1 MPVEVEEL
9 RVSVSR
15 REGESEFV
23 TLASH
28 ELRAPVAAIHEI
40 AKTLV
45 GRAGLDADQTAA
57 LHDVLLKNT
66 ELLAHLLDELLDL
79 SLADAGGITLAPAPL
94 HVRARVE
101 DLVRSLAG
109 DRSAEVV
116 VDVPGEL
123 SPLVD
128 AGAFDRI
135 VGNLLVNALL
145 HGRPP
150 VTIAAS
156 AGDEGLSVVVEDRGD
171 GVPSEFAPRLF
182 ERFARGPRVNG
193 EGSRG
198 SGLGLAIAQMYAQA
212 HGGELSYRDA
222 SPHGARFDLV
232 LPTR

>member
-1 MPVEVEEL
+1 MREP
-9 RVSVSR
+9 RP
-15 REGESEFV
+15 EGESEFV

-40 AKTLV
+40 AKTLA
-45 GRAGLDADQTAA
+45 GRGASLDADQTAA
-57 LHDVLLKNT
+57 LHEVLLKNT

-79 SLADAGGITLAPAPL
+79 SRADAGGIALAPAPL
-94 HVRARVE
+94 DVRARVE
-101 DLVRSLAG
+101 ELVRVLAG
-109 DRSAEVV
+109 DRGGEVV
-116 VDVPGEL
+116 VEVPGEL
-123 SPLVD
+123 SALVD

-156 AGDEGLSVVVEDRGD
+156 SGSEGLSIVVEDRGD
-171 GVPSEFAPRLF
+171 GVPGEFAPRLF
-182 ERFARGPRVNG
+182 ERFARGPRSNG

-198 SGLGLAIAQMYAQA
+198 SGLGLAIAQMYTHA
-212 HGGELSYRDA
+212 HGGELSYREA

-232 LPTR
+232 LPAR

>member
-1 MPVEVEEL
+1 M
-9 RVSVSR
+9 SGSR

-40 AKTLV
+40 AKTLAGR
-45 GRAGLDADQTAA
+45 GRALDAEQTAA

-66 ELLAHLLDELLDL
+66 DLLARLLDELLDL
-79 SLADAGGITLAPAPL
+79 SRADAAGIALAPEPL
-94 HVRARVE
+94 PVRARVE
-101 DLVRSLAG
+101 GLVRSLAG
-109 DRSAEVV
+109 DRGSEIV

-128 AGAFDRI
+128 PGAFDRI

-156 AGDEGLSVVVEDRGD
+156 EGDDGLVVVVEDRGD

-182 ERFARGPRVNG
+182 ERFARAPRVNG
-193 EGSRG
+193 EGARG
-198 SGLGLAIAQMYAQA
+198 SGLGLAIAQMYARA

-222 SPHGARFDLV
+222 SPHGARFDLR
-232 LPTR
+232 LPAR

>member
-1 MPVEVEEL
+1 M
-9 RVSVSR
+9 SGSR
-15 REGESEFV
+15 RKGESEFV

-40 AKTLV
+40 AKTLAGR
-45 GRAGLDADQTAA
+45 GRALDAEQTAA

-66 ELLAHLLDELLDL
+66 DLLARLLDELLDL
-79 SLADAGGITLAPAPL
+79 SRADAAGIALAPEPL
-94 HVRARVE
+94 PVRARVE
-101 DLVRSLAG
+101 GLVRSLAG
-109 DRSAEVV
+109 DRGSEIV
-116 VDVPGEL
+116 VDVPEEL

-128 AGAFDRI
+128 PGAFDRI

-156 AGDEGLSVVVEDRGD
+156 EGEDGLVVVVEDRGD

-182 ERFARGPRVNG
+182 ERFARAPRVNG
-193 EGSRG
+193 EGARG
-198 SGLGLAIAQMYAQA
+198 SGLGLAIAQMYARA

-222 SPHGARFDLV
+222 SPHGARFDLR
-232 LPTR
+232 LPAR

>member
-1 MPVEVEEL
+1 MSAVK
-9 RVSVSR
+9 

-40 AKTLV
+40 AKTLA
-45 GRAGLDADQTAA
+45 GRAGPVDADQMAS
-57 LHDVLLKNT
+57 LHELLLKNT
-66 ELLAHLLDELLDL
+66 ELLTRLLDELLDL
-79 SLADAGGITLAPAPL
+79 SRADAGGIVLAPAPL
-94 HVRARVE
+94 AVRARTE

-109 DRSAEVV
+109 DRSGDVV
-116 VDVPGEL
+116 VDVPQEL

-128 AGAFDRI
+128 AEAFDRI

-145 HGRPP
+145 YGRPP

-156 AGDEGLSVVVEDRGD
+156 AVEEGLSVVVEDRGD

-182 ERFARGPRVNG
+182 ERFARGPRTNG
-193 EGSRG
+193 ETSRG
-198 SGLGLAIAQMYAQA
+198 SGLGLAIAQMYAHA

-222 SPHGARFDLV
+222 SPHGARFDLL

>member
-1 MPVEVEEL
+1 M
-9 RVSVSR
+9 SGSR

-40 AKTLV
+40 AKTL
-45 GRAGLDADQTAA
+45 AGHAGPLTAEQTAA

-66 ELLAHLLDELLDL
+66 DRLARLLDELLDL
-79 SLADAGGITLAPAPL
+79 SRADAAGIALAPEPL
-94 HVRARVE
+94 PVRARVE
-101 DLVRSLAG
+101 GLVRSLAG
-109 DRSAEVV
+109 DRGSEVV

-128 AGAFDRI
+128 PRAFDRI

-156 AGDEGLSVVVEDRGD
+156 EGADGLTVVVEDRGD

-182 ERFARGPRVNG
+182 DRFARGPRVNG
-193 EGSRG
+193 EGARG
-198 SGLGLAIAQMYAQA
+198 SGLGLAIAQMYAHA
-212 HGGELSYRDA
+212 HGGDLSYRDA
-222 SPHGARFDLV
+222 SPHGARFDLR
-232 LPTR
+232 LPAR